1 MTFTITIFLLSYKV
15 FFYFFLLT
23 LIVLDLL
30 NALNDYFVIIKFT
43 TKFREQFTSFFFG
56 VRFLSKEFFNRE
68 SGVRREYLQEKLVKL
83 GKDVDLDVVY
93 ENNIKLVNEMSVED
107 PAVKDSDEKEASFV
121 EDVKNK

>member
-1 MTFTITIFLLSYKV
+1 M
-15 FFYFFLLT
+15 FFY
-23 LIVLDLL
+23 
-30 NALNDYFVIIKFT
+30 
-43 TKFREQFTSFFFG
+43 
-56 VRFLSKEFFNRE
+56 RE